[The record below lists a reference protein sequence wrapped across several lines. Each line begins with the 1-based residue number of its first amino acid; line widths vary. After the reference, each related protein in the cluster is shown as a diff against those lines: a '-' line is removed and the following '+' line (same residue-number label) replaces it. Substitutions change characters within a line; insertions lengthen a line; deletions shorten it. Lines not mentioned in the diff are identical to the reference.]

1 MREFVKSVRRF
12 LVDESGPT
20 SVEYL
25 VMMMVIVFVIVGGVR
40 IIGER
45 TDAWFQTTKN
55 KLPV

>member
-1 MREFVKSVRRF
+1 MREFLKSVRRF
-12 LVDESGPT
+12 LSDESGPT

-45 TDAWFQTTKN
+45 TDTWFQNARN
-55 KLPV
+55 KMPV